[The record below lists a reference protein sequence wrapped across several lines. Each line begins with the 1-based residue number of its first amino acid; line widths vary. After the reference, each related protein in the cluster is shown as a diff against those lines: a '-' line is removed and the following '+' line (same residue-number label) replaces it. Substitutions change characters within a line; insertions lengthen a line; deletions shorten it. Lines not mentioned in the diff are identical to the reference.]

1 MSWFKID
8 DQLHGH
14 PKARRAGLDAMGL
27 WVVAGSYSAAYKL
40 DGHIDR
46 EWVASWPKG
55 ANRAAQLV
63 KAGLW
68 HTTGHRCGDCPQPD
82 DPDGWVFHDWA
93 DQNPTSEEI
102 EKKRDH
108 DRERQRKRRLR
119 LAGEAPDKEA
129 TPT

>member
-1 MSWFKID
+1 
-8 DQLHGH
+8 
-14 PKARRAGLDAMGL
+14 MGL
-27 WVVAGSYSAAYKL
+27 WAVAGSYSAAYKL
-40 DGHIDR
+40 DGQIDR

-55 ANRAAQLV
+55 LGRAAQLV

-68 HTTGHRCGDCPQPD
+68 HADGHRCAECPQPD
-82 DPDGWVFHDWA
+82 DPGGWVFHDWA
-93 DQNPTSEEI
+93 DQNPTSQEI

-129 TPT
+129 TPA